1 MNKLLAFL
9 KRHILLIPLLILVV
23 VVIGGITYF
32 GGNQGIQREG
42 VRTLEDNLPQ
52 PTPLPSLAAPDVPF
66 AGLDPAIV
74 DYLNDNPAFYDAA
87 PGFDLEP
94 LGAYL
99 PRTGTAADIF
109 NATQPTPTPTPLP
122 YPTAP
127 PLPLPLVGQTV
138 LPTVSPFTDEGI
150 PRTVPYVVADGT
162 ACAPEGNPVEGILTQ
177 RFHRYHGGID
187 IGVGLGTPVLATH
200 SGEVTFAGWSDVG
213 YGYLVTLESGPYIT
227 YYAHNTSFNVSE
239 GQFVGR
245 NSIIAWSGSTGN
257 SSGPHVHYE
266 TRIDDVT
273 VDPLTF
279 HQRRLPTC

>member
-1 MNKLLAFL
+1 VIGFIR
-9 KRHILLIPLLILVV
+9 RHILLIPLLLFVL

-32 GGNQGIQREG
+32 SGNRGIQRDG
-42 VRTLEDNLPQ
+42 VRTLDGEVPSPAPI
-52 PTPLPSLAAPDVPF
+52 PTFALPDVAF
-66 AGLDPAIV
+66 SGLDPAIA
-74 DYLNDNPAFYDAA
+74 DYFNDDPARFEVV
-87 PGFDLEP
+87 PGLDVEP

-99 PRTGTAADIF
+99 PRTGSIAAVFGDVE
-109 NATQPTPTPTPLP
+109 PTPTPTPLP

-127 PLPLPLVGQTV
+127 PLPLPLVDQTV
-138 LPTVSPFTDEGI
+138 LPTISPFTDEGI
-150 PRTVPYVVADGT
+150 PRTVPYVVADGSS
-162 ACAPEGNPVEGILTQ
+162 CAPEGNPVEGILTQ

-200 SGEVTFAGWSDVG
+200 SGEVTYADWSDVG
-213 YGYLVTLESGPYIT
+213 YGYLVVLESGPYIT

-239 GQFVGR
+239 GQFVGK
-245 NSIIAWSGSTGN
+245 NSIIAWSGNTGN